1 MKNIFYFLTTLFLLT
16 GCMSG
21 KLDKFDKEM
30 SSGDYEDAKAFA
42 QKEGKDL
49 LWTLQA
55 AAASTAAG
63 QHQESNK
70 LFDKAEDMFIA
81 ARRKSNAADR
91 MGTLAT
97 ILVNDKVL
105 DYKGEMYDGILIN
118 TYKALNFMFLKEW
131 DLARVELNRAYDRQR
146 RAADFY
152 AEEIKEQ
159 EEAASKKGFRID
171 DSKVMAKP
179 ELQRLS
185 GLEAYADYVN
195 PLVNLMEV
203 IYLKHKG
210 DVSDAERLR
219 QTQNR
224 LLAMTKSK
232 HLQKE
237 LNPQDPWTWVVV
249 ENGQMPRRV
258 EWRLD
263 FPIGI
268 FSGLI
273 REMDNLSIVSIA
285 IPKLQTIPAA
295 YNQFVVNGENVDM
308 IADMDKII
316 EAEYSRALP
325 GILTK
330 ALVSM
335 AIKTIAQYQIGR
347 AKGHTTAFFVG
358 LLQAAS
364 TQADVRTW
372 SAIPKNYHLAIVPSG
387 TVSLT
392 SRGGTLGSTETKG
405 NSLVFFKVSRGGH
418 VTSQTLVLD

>member
-1 MKNIFYFLTTLFLLT
+1 
-16 GCMSG
+16 MSS
-21 KLDKFDKEM
+21 KLDKFDDKM
-30 SSGDYEDAKAFA
+30 SSGEYLDAKDYAL
-42 QKEGKDL
+42 KEKKDL

-55 AAASTAAG
+55 AAATNAAG
-63 QHQESNK
+63 EYKESNE
-70 LFDKAEDMFIA
+70 LFDKAEDMYIA
-81 ARRKSNAADR
+81 ARSKSNASDK
-91 MGTLAT
+91 MSTLAT
-97 ILVNDKVL
+97 VLVNDNAVA
-105 DYKGEMYDGILIN
+105 YKGEVYDGILIN
-118 TYKALNFMFLKEW
+118 TYKALNFMFLQNW

-152 AEEIKEQ
+152 AKEIQEQ
-159 EEAASKKGFRID
+159 EEEARKKGFGID
-171 DSKVMAKP
+171 VSKVMKRP
-179 ELQRLS
+179 ELQRMS
-185 GLEAYADYVN
+185 GIEAYADYVN
-195 PLVNLMEV
+195 PLVNLIEV

-210 DVSDAERLR
+210 DIGDSERLR

-224 LLAMTKSK
+224 LLAMTHSK
-232 HLQKE
+232 HLQKD
-237 LNPQDPWTWVVV
+237 LSTQDAWTWVLI

-263 FPIGI
+263 FPVGI

-285 IPKLQTIPAA
+285 IPKLQDIPAA
-295 YNQFVVNGENVDM
+295 YNQFVVNGENVDLVS
-308 IADMDKII
+308 DMDKII
-316 EAEYSRALP
+316 HAEYSRSLP

-335 AIKTIAQYQIGR
+335 AIKTIVQYQIGR

-387 TVSLT
+387 TVKLT
-392 SRGGTLGSTETKG
+392 SRGSLLGSAETKG
-405 NSLVFFKVSRGGH
+405 NSFLFFKVSRGGH
-418 VTSQTLVLD
+418 VSSHALVLD